1 MSCLAS
7 CTHWSN
13 NDINAIGVTNY
24 FLIEIK
30 ACDMQDGT
38 QTWYGCWSQE
48 PMAREVTVPMGEPIT
63 NKMTMRDSMK
73 LASSDFS
80 V

>member
-1 MSCLAS
+1 
-7 CTHWSN
+7 
-13 NDINAIGVTNY
+13 
-24 FLIEIK
+24 
-30 ACDMQDGT
+30 MQDGT

-73 LASSDFS
+73 LASSDFLL
-80 V
+80 